1 MLRHVL
7 RTKQSLWC
15 SLRWSPGPLA
25 PSLVLLPLDDSIS
38 VLLLICPT
46 WDILPILVSFFSWAS
61 L

>member
-1 MLRHVL
+1 MLRHVF

-15 SLRWSPGPLA
+15 SLRCSPGPLA
-25 PSLVLLPLDDSIS
+25 PALVLLPLDDSIS

-46 WDILPILVSFFSWAS
+46 WGILPVLVSFFSWAS